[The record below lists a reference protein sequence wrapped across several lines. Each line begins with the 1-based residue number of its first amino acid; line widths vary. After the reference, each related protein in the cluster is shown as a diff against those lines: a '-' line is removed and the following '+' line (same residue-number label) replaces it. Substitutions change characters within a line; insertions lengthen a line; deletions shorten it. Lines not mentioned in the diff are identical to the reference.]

1 MSPCRIVRNYQI
13 LMYNEHKKLKV
24 VLDIIC
30 TSFIKIVGKMKVTHT
45 HENSPFDFFPTL
57 PRFSTLK
64 NTTYQ
69 DWQENPSSTQYFKS
83 VLYKSPVIHYLLHII
98 FFKIHI
104 NVVTN

>member
-1 MSPCRIVRNYQI
+1 
-13 LMYNEHKKLKV
+13 MYNEHKKIKV

-30 TSFIKIVGKMKVTHT
+30 TSFIKIVGKMKVTQK
-45 HENSPFDFFPTL
+45 NSPFDLFPTL

-64 NTTYQ
+64 NATYQ

-83 VLYKSPVIHYLLHII
+83 VLYKSLIIHYLLHII